1 MSWFYW
7 TILIIWFVG
16 IVYAIWY
23 TLNNEEDE

>member
-1 MSWFYW
+1 MSWLYW
-7 TILIIWFVG
+7 VLLIIWFVG

>member
-1 MSWFYW
+1 MSWFVW
-7 TILIIWFVG
+7 TLGILWFVG

>member
-1 MSWFYW
+1 MSWFFW
-7 TILIIWFVG
+7 TLGIAWFVG

>member
-1 MSWFYW
+1 MSWFVW
-7 TILIIWFVG
+7 TLGIVWFVC